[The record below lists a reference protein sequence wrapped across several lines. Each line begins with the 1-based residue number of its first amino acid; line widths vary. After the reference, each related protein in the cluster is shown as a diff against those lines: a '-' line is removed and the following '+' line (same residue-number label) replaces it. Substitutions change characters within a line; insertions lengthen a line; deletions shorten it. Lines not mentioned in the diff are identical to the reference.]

1 MPASRLI
8 KTIVISTLGF
18 MLLAPPLMAK
28 PPYDKG
34 KGNPSKEKHED
45 REDRQDLEDVI
56 NLEGLITA
64 SISVSDARRI
74 AVDNNFTGYKPLPPG
89 IRKNLA
95 RGKPLPPGI
104 AKTPM
109 PVSCCWACR
118 RRPTWGTN
126 TPAPFAM
133 CIPNSRR
140 PMTRRWFRSSS
151 RELQPSRN

>member
-45 REDRQDLEDVI
+45 REDWQDLEDVI
-56 NLEGLITA
+56 NLAGLITA

-74 AVDNNFTGYKPLPPG
+74 AVDNHFTGYKPLPPG

-104 AKTPM
+104 ARTRAPSGM
-109 PVSCCWACR
+109 LGQLPYYEGYEWEVA
-118 RRPTWGTN
+118 GTDLLLILIAGHVIADVLEN
-126 TPAPFAM
+126 VF
-133 CIPNSRR
+133 
-140 PMTRRWFRSSS
+140 
-151 RELQPSRN
+151 E

>member
-18 MLLAPPLMAK
+18 MLLAPPLMAT
-28 PPYDKG
+28 PSYDKG
-34 KGNPSKEKHED
+34 KGNPSKENHED
-45 REDRQDLEDVI
+45 REDWQDLEDVI
-56 NLEGLITA
+56 NLAGLITA

-104 AKTPM
+104 AKTRAPSGM
-109 PVSCCWACR
+109 LGLLPSYEGYEWEVA
-118 RRPTWGTN
+118 GTDLLLILIAGHVIADVLEN
-126 TPAPFAM
+126 VF
-133 CIPNSRR
+133 
-140 PMTRRWFRSSS
+140 
-151 RELQPSRN
+151 E